1 MRFFPL
7 LDFQYMVLALFLG
20 VIGVLLVYVAWAGYS
35 YSSRKEEEPIEQ
47 FEIGT
52 DHEVTKKPVPPFLI
66 LVYVG
71 ITIWALAYALMV
83 GIFGGPIG

>member
-7 LDFQYMVLALFLG
+7 LDFQYMMLAFFLG

-35 YSSRKEEEPIEQ
+35 YRSSKEKEPIEES
-47 FEIGT
+47 EIERS
-52 DHEVTKKPVPPFLI
+52 HEVTKETVPPFLI

-71 ITIWALAYALMV
+71 VTIWVLAYAFMV